1 MREFIPLNAYMPV
14 RIGKRGINTPSSPIP
29 RTIIG
34 RATKLYGVAPR
45 DVNAYRNASKP
56 LTDTEG

>member
-14 RIGKRGINTPSSPIP
+14 RIGKRGINTPDSPIP

-34 RATKLYGVAPR
+34 RAIKVGYSSG
-45 DVNAYRNASKP
+45 YEASV
-56 LTDTEG
+56 LTR